1 MEKTTFASIFA
12 SEMIEY
18 LQDKISSGFKEKSF
32 VYHLKNFD
40 RFCLDCALTTPS
52 FTRELADGW
61 IKRRKSEASTTHYA
75 RINAIKQFLIYL
87 TNKGFDVFVTWD
99 IAFKQTSFQPHIY
112 TEDEIQKYF
121 SVVDTFDSSRNK
133 KDRIQYPVLFRL
145 LYCCGTRINETLGIR
160 KQDVDLDAGI
170 IKLFETK
177 NDCERYIV
185 LGDDLASLMR
195 QFASRCFYL
204 LNEEDYIFTS
214 ANGGR
219 LSGDSIYQ
227 HHRLFLKKAGIP
239 FIGDSQGPR
248 IQDWRHTFS
257 VNSFKQMTDAGTDL
271 YVALPILSAYLGHK
285 TIYAT
290 ERYIRLTMNIFP
302 DIEKKFREKIDV
314 VFGEVDH
321 EDD

>member
-1 MEKTTFASIFA
+1 MDKTTFASIFA
-12 SEMIEY
+12 SEMVAY
-18 LQDKISSGFKEKSF
+18 LQHKVSSGYKEKSF
-32 VYHLKNFD
+32 VYHLRNFD
-40 RFCLDCALTTPS
+40 RFCLDRALITPS
-52 FTRELADGW
+52 FTRELADEW

-87 TNKGFDVFVTWD
+87 ANKGCDVFVTRD

-112 TEDEIQKYF
+112 TADEIQKYF

-177 NDCERYIV
+177 NNCERYIV

-239 FIGDSQGPR
+239 YLGDSQGPR

-257 VNSFKQMTDAGTDL
+257 VNSFKQMADAGTDL

-290 ERYIRLTMNIFP
+290 ERYVRLTMNIFP
-302 DIEKKFREKIDV
+302 DIEKKFKEKTNL

-321 EDD
+321 END

>member
-1 MEKTTFASIFA
+1 MEKITFASIFA
-12 SEMIEY
+12 NEMVAY
-18 LQDKISSGFKEKSF
+18 LQNRVSSGYKETSF
-32 VYHLKNFD
+32 VCHLKNFD
-40 RFCLDCALTTPS
+40 RFCLDHALTTPT
-52 FTRELADGW
+52 FPREYADVW

-75 RINAIKQFLIYL
+75 RINAIKHFLIYL
-87 TNKGFDVFVTWD
+87 ANNGFNVFVTRD
-99 IAFKQTSFQPHIY
+99 IAFKETSFQPHIY
-112 TEDEIQKYF
+112 TKEEIKKYF
-121 SVVDTFDSSRNK
+121 SAVDMFDSSRNK

-185 LGDDLASLMR
+185 LGDDLAFLMR

-204 LNEEDYIFTS
+204 LNEEDYIFTT

-219 LSGDSIYQ
+219 LSGRSIYQ
-227 HHRLFLKKAGIP
+227 HHRLLLKMAGIP
-239 FIGDSQGPR
+239 YIGDSQGPR

-257 VNSFKQMTDAGTDL
+257 VNSFKQMADAGTDL

-290 ERYIRLTMNIFP
+290 ERYVRLTMSIFP
-302 DIEKKFREKIDV
+302 DIEKKFREKIDM
-314 VFGEVDH
+314 VFGEVDQ
-321 EDD
+321 

>member
-1 MEKTTFASIFA
+1 
-12 SEMIEY
+12 
-18 LQDKISSGFKEKSF
+18 
-32 VYHLKNFD
+32 VYHLKHFD
-40 RFCLDCALTTPS
+40 RFCLDHGLTTPS
-52 FTRELADGW
+52 FSREHADEW
-61 IKRRKSEASTTHYA
+61 IKRRNNEASTTHYA

-87 TNKGFDVFVTWD
+87 FKKGFEVFVTRD

-112 TEDEIQKYF
+112 TEDEILRYF
-121 SVVDTFDSSRNK
+121 GAVDTFDSSMNK

-177 NDCERYIV
+177 NNCERYVV
-185 LGDDLASLMR
+185 LGDDLAYLMR

-204 LNEEDYIFTS
+204 LNEGDYIFTS
-214 ANGGR
+214 ANGSR
-219 LSGDSIYQ
+219 LSGDSVYQ
-227 HHRLFLKKAGIP
+227 HHRLFLKKASIP
-239 FIGDSQGPR
+239 YIGGSQGPR

-290 ERYIRLTMNIFP
+290 ERYVRLTMSIFP
-302 DIEKKFREKIDV
+302 DIEKKFKKKMDA
-314 VFGEVDH
+314 VFGEVNH

>member
-1 MEKTTFASIFA
+1 MDKTTFASIFA
-12 SEMIEY
+12 SEMVAY
-18 LQDKISSGFKEKSF
+18 LQNKVSSGYKEKSF
-32 VYHLKNFD
+32 VYHLRNFD
-40 RFCLDCALTTPS
+40 RFCLDRALTTPS
-52 FTRELADGW
+52 FTRELADEW

-87 TNKGFDVFVTWD
+87 SNKGFDVFVTRD

-177 NDCERYIV
+177 NNCERYIV

-214 ANGGR
+214 ANGSR

-239 FIGDSQGPR
+239 YLGGSQGPR

-257 VNSFKQMTDAGTDL
+257 VNSFKQMADAGTDL

-290 ERYIRLTMNIFP
+290 ERYVRLTMNIFP

>member
-1 MEKTTFASIFA
+1 MKKTAFASIFA
-12 SEMIEY
+12 NELDAY
-18 LQDKISSGFKEKSF
+18 LYNRVSSGFKEKSF

-40 RFCLDCALTTPS
+40 RFCLKHALTEHS
-52 FTRELADGW
+52 FTRAHADEW
-61 IKRRKSEASTTHYA
+61 IKRQNNEASTTHYA

-87 TNKGFDVFVTWD
+87 SKKGFDVFVTRD
-99 IAFKQTSFQPHIY
+99 IAFKQTSFKPHIY
-112 TEDEIQKYF
+112 TEDEILRYF
-121 SVVDTFDSSRNK
+121 EAVDTFDSSMNK
-133 KDRIQYPVLFRL
+133 KNRIQYPLLFRL

-177 NDCERYIV
+177 NSCERYIV
-185 LGDDLASLMR
+185 LGDDLSALIR

-219 LSGDSIYQ
+219 LSGKSIYE

-239 FIGDSQGPR
+239 YIGGSLGPR

-257 VNSFKQMTDAGTDL
+257 VNSFKQMADAGTDL
-271 YVALPILSAYLGHK
+271 YVALPILSTYLGHK

-290 ERYIRLTMNIFP
+290 ERYLRLTMSIFP
-302 DIEKKFREKIDV
+302 DIEKKFKKKMEA
-314 VFGEVDH
+314 VFGEAHH
-321 EDD
+321 END

>member
-1 MEKTTFASIFA
+1 MKKKPFTSVFAG
-12 SEMIEY
+12 EMNAY
-18 LQDKISSGFKEKSF
+18 LQNKVSSGFQEKSF

-40 RFCLDCALTTPS
+40 RFCLDHELTTPS
-52 FTRELADGW
+52 FSRKLGDEW
-61 IKRRKSEASTTHYA
+61 IKRRESEASTTHYS
-75 RINAIKQFLIYL
+75 RINAIKQFLNYL
-87 TNKGFDVFVTWD
+87 THKGFDVFITRD

-112 TEDEIQKYF
+112 TAEEVRRYF
-121 SVVDTFDSSRNK
+121 GAVDTFDSSRNR
-133 KDRIQYPVLFRL
+133 KDQIQYPVLFRL

-177 NDCERYIV
+177 NNCERYIV
-185 LGDDLASLMR
+185 LGEDLAFLMK

-204 LNEEDYIFTS
+204 LNGTDYIFTS
-214 ANGGR
+214 ANGSR
-219 LSGDSIYQ
+219 LSGDSLYQ

-239 FIGDSQGPR
+239 YLGSSRGPR

-257 VNSFKQMTDAGTDL
+257 VNSFKQMADAGIDL

-290 ERYIRLTMNIFP
+290 ERYVRLTMNLFP
-302 DIEKKFREKIDV
+302 EIEKKFSAKMDA
-314 VFGEVDH
+314 VFGEVGY
-321 EDD
+321 ENN

>member
-1 MEKTTFASIFA
+1 MEKTTFTSIFA
-12 SEMIEY
+12 GEMNAY
-18 LQDKISSGFKEKSF
+18 LQYKVSSGYQEKSF

-40 RFCLDCALTTPS
+40 RFCLDQELSTPS
-52 FTRELADGW
+52 FSRELGDEW
-61 IKRRKSEASTTHYA
+61 LKRRESEASTTHYS
-75 RINAIKQFLIYL
+75 RINAIRHFLIYL
-87 TNKGFDVFVTWD
+87 TYKGFAVFITRE

-112 TEDEIQKYF
+112 TVEEVQRYF
-121 SVVDTFDSSRNK
+121 GAVDTFDSSRNR
-133 KDRIQYPVLFRL
+133 KDQIQYPVLFRL

-160 KQDVDLDAGI
+160 KQDVDLEAGI

-177 NDCERYIV
+177 NNCERYIV

-204 LNEEDYIFTS
+204 LKEADYIFTS
-214 ANGGR
+214 ANGNR
-219 LSGDSIYQ
+219 LSGESIYQ
-227 HHRLFLKKAGIP
+227 HHRLFLKQAGIP
-239 FIGDSQGPR
+239 YLGDSRGPR

-257 VNSFKQMTDAGTDL
+257 VSSFKQMADAGTDL
-271 YVALPILSAYLGHK
+271 YVALPILSTYLGHK

-290 ERYIRLTMNIFP
+290 ERYLRLTMNLFP
-302 DIEKKFREKIDV
+302 DIEKKFRAKMDA